1 MNIHSQYTDKCSYQ
15 SFKAIPATYKKIPE
29 FVGNIGKYVGEYVSM
44 PEQKLFL
51 ATSALL
57 FQPLIDLK
65 LAEEDKKVDS
75 AIKSASKAIAGG
87 LTGVFFRAGFVAL
100 ANYCIGP
107 KSIQRYQK
115 HPYIQDIV
123 DVIQQHLYPIANQ
136 KLRQEDAAKAA
147 FRLKQYNKTIGT
159 LAAIIFMITYSNSK
173 IDVPLTGL
181 IQDFLTKVIKEKKS
195 ASLALSE
202 VVADVK
208 TKIQNKRKNRK
219 QAFVNIFEKGRKIDA
234 ILKEPST
241 PKKANKGAK

>member
-1 MNIHSQYTDKCSYQ
+1 M
-15 SFKAIPATYKKIPE
+15 
-29 FVGNIGKYVGEYVSM
+29 
-44 PEQKLFL
+44 
-51 ATSALL
+51 
-57 FQPLIDLK
+57 
-65 LAEEDKKVDS
+65 
-75 AIKSASKAIAGG
+75 
-87 LTGVFFRAGFVAL
+87 
-100 ANYCIGP
+100 
-107 KSIQRYQK
+107 
-115 HPYIQDIV
+115 
-123 DVIQQHLYPIANQ
+123 
-136 KLRQEDAAKAA
+136 
-147 FRLKQYNKTIGT
+147 KQYNKTIGT